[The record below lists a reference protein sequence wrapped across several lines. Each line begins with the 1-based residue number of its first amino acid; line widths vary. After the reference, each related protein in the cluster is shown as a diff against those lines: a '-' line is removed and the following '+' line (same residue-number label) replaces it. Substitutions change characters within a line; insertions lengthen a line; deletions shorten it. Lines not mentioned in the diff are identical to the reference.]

1 RLTGSAPVVRT
12 DDGVR
17 LHIEADGP
25 ADAPVTVVFAHGFAA
40 RSTMFD
46 PQWSAL
52 RGRDRLVRYDQRGHG
67 ASGWA
72 GVRSATV
79 DRLGRD
85 LE

>member
-1 RLTGSAPVVRT
+1 MRT